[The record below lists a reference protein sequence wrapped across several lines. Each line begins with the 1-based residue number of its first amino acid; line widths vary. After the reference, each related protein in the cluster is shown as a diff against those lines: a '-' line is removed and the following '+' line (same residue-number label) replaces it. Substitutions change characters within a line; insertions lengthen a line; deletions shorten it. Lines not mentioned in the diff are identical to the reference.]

1 MFDATDHG
9 QQGGGVYLASR
20 IFGRGVS
27 TKRHKASQG
36 VRGCK
41 KMGKRHVFCEQPLIS
56 VRVHNYNYPKVGNF
70 TQTNDT

>member
-1 MFDATDHG
+1 MATDHG
-9 QQGGGVYLASR
+9 QQSR

-41 KMGKRHVFCEQPLIS
+41 KNGQKSVTYFVNSLIKS
-56 VRVHNYNYPKVGNF
+56 
-70 TQTNDT
+70 